1 MARVYYRE
9 RRGGEPPWIR
19 KVVKDEIRALRS
31 KNSALRGFDIVDWE
45 SFWEKYG
52 ETLEKILK
60 EVYYDLMAE
69 LTDLLVE
76 RAYLEDAFEGENTD
90 YYQTKTKKEREK
102 DKDKKKDDEG
112 YPTGQFLNAW
122 DIECKFDASNRLS
135 FNLIYNYKKE
145 MGVRKGVHS
154 HLGLHTTYDGV
165 DFRLALADYL
175 DFPRIVWNES
185 SGSYRR
191 SKGHWQSYFDKYC
204 RTEGV
209 KKFNELCKKAG
220 II

>member
-1 MARVYYRE
+1 MARVYYRK
-9 RRGGEPPWIR
+9 RRGEEPPWIR

-31 KNSALRGFDIVDWE
+31 KNNALQGYDVVDWE

-52 ETLEKILK
+52 EILK
-60 EVYYDLMAE
+60 EILEEVYYDLINE

-76 RAYLEDAFEGENTD
+76 RAYLEKAFEGENTD
-90 YYQTKTKKEREK
+90 YYQTKVKK
-102 DKDKKKDDEG
+102 DDDDDDEG

-145 MGVRKGVHS
+145 MDVRKGVHS

-175 DFPRIVWNES
+175 DFPRIVWDENTER
-185 SGSYRR
+185 YRH
-191 SKGHWQSYFDKYC
+191 SKGHWQSAFDNYC
-204 RTEGV
+204 RTKGV
-209 KKFNELCKKAG
+209 ELFNKLCKEAG

>member
-31 KNSALRGFDIVDWE
+31 KNNALQGFDVVDWE
-45 SFWEKYG
+45 SFWEEYG
-52 ETLEKILK
+52 ETLEGILE
-60 EVYYDLMAE
+60 EVYYDLMGE

-76 RAYLEDAFEGENTD
+76 RAYLEDAFEGGNTD
-90 YYQTKTKKEREK
+90 YYQTEAGIKSGGE
-102 DKDKKKDDEG
+102 
-112 YPTGQFLNAW
+112 PTGQFLNAW

-145 MGVRKGVHS
+145 MDVRKGVHS

-175 DFPRIVWNES
+175 DFPRIVWDENSE
-185 SGSYRR
+185 SYRR
-191 SKGHWQSYFDKYC
+191 SKGHWQSAFDNYC

-209 KKFNELCKKAG
+209 KKFNELCKEAG